1 MGLAREMLDTQKKE
15 GKSMTKV
22 VEILKKMIKAGT
34 DNMGMGMM
42 ELLVQYIPQTAI
54 LLFHT
59 AVTGNI
65 NVVKL

>member
-34 DNMGMGMM
+34 DNMGMM